1 MIALFLHHCGWICSL
16 SFHLWAVGGSRKNLW
31 INCTIRVLLVV
42 SAKQVFFFFC
52 RLLYMFCV
60 HNLFY
65 WNIYLKMPG
74 WVTNTVF
81 ASCNDP
87 NKASN
92 FCRTWENVLTF
103 SHCWFQS
110 FCMWETKLT
119 PYRIRNQF
127 QVQFP
132 IKKWINFSFKMTL

>member
-1 MIALFLHHCGWICSL
+1 MHYSSITVDESAHYHSIFGLWEEAERICGL
-16 SFHLWAVGGSRKNLW
+16 TGRTDTR
-31 INCTIRVLLVV
+31 CTIRVLLVV

-110 FCMWETKLT
+110 YCMWETKLT
-119 PYRIRNQF
+119 LYRIRNQF

-132 IKKWINFSFKMTL
+132 IKNE